1 MKKKQDCYFCFY
13 YISDCYY
20 FISTYNFY
28 IFESEFSSYT
38 GSVKESGQ
46 IKNVH
51 ITAINNCNKFYV
63 CTYLVTF
70 LTIKNLQK
78 CVNNNGEAVFDLI
91 EKVF

>member
-1 MKKKQDCYFCFY
+1 MKT
-13 YISDCYY
+13 ITN
-20 FISTYNFY
+20 IIIIV
-28 IFESEFSSYT
+28 IFVSIILVIAIILL
-38 GSVKESGQ
+38 VKESGQ